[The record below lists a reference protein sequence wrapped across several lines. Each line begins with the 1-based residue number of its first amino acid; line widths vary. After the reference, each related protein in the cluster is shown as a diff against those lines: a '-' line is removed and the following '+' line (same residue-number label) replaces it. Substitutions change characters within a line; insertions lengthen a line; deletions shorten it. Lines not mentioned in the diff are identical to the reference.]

1 MSLSNIQ
8 NFTYNIFKK
17 LGDDIVKDK
26 EFTELAKCPECDKN
40 VLSPDFEAFTVLS
53 CRHIFHKDSL
63 SIASRMNSQLQLN
76 SPIIQEEEQGLGMNE
91 KETNEA
97 TNSPFSKKS
106 KKYIAECSPKD
117 SNILKKLIR
126 ELSSNTTR
134 ISDIKKRE
142 ELHRESAYE
151 NEEKC
156 LAHFRQTNKEYEALK
171 KLYDEVKD
179 QLLKEVTRYTL
190 QKKADRARK
199 VYDLFFRISDD
210 KSQRALYIHQ
220 IKTITATSIAKL
232 SKDEV
237 KYIATKVMEAY
248 QAP

>member
-91 KETNEA
+91 KEAEEMNETA
-97 TNSPFSKKS
+97 HHG
-106 KKYIAECSPKD
+106 
-117 SNILKKLIR
+117 LISSYYSFGK
-126 ELSSNTTR
+126 EL
-134 ISDIKKRE
+134 
-142 ELHRESAYE
+142 
-151 NEEKC
+151 EKC

-248 QAP
+248 QAS

>member
-1 MSLSNIQ
+1 
-8 NFTYNIFKK
+8 
-17 LGDDIVKDK
+17 
-26 EFTELAKCPECDKN
+26 
-40 VLSPDFEAFTVLS
+40 
-53 CRHIFHKDSL
+53 
-63 SIASRMNSQLQLN
+63 
-76 SPIIQEEEQGLGMNE
+76 MNE
-91 KETNEA
+91 TAHHGLISSYYSFGKE
-97 TNSPFSKKS
+97 
-106 KKYIAECSPKD
+106 
-117 SNILKKLIR
+117 L
-126 ELSSNTTR
+126 
-134 ISDIKKRE
+134 
-142 ELHRESAYE
+142 
-151 NEEKC
+151 EKC

>member
-91 KETNEA
+91 KEAEEMNETA
-97 TNSPFSKKS
+97 HHG
-106 KKYIAECSPKD
+106 
-117 SNILKKLIR
+117 LISSYYSFGK
-126 ELSSNTTR
+126 EL
-134 ISDIKKRE
+134 
-142 ELHRESAYE
+142 
-151 NEEKC
+151 EKC

>member
-1 MSLSNIQ
+1 
-8 NFTYNIFKK
+8 
-17 LGDDIVKDK
+17 
-26 EFTELAKCPECDKN
+26 
-40 VLSPDFEAFTVLS
+40 
-53 CRHIFHKDSL
+53 
-63 SIASRMNSQLQLN
+63 
-76 SPIIQEEEQGLGMNE
+76 MNE
-91 KETNEA
+91 TAHHGLISSYYSFGKE
-97 TNSPFSKKS
+97 
-106 KKYIAECSPKD
+106 
-117 SNILKKLIR
+117 L
-126 ELSSNTTR
+126 
-134 ISDIKKRE
+134 
-142 ELHRESAYE
+142 
-151 NEEKC
+151 EKC

-248 QAP
+248 QAPQYIT